1 MEHITIFRRKD
12 QTGDIRLR
20 FRLQDTERGV
30 DAAHPKG
37 IDLYHKSAIMA
48 NVEREL
54 SRLNP
59 DGTIK
64 DGVPAK
70 YKQMVGPKSNEILAE
85 IEVIKRVYS
94 AIKEA
99 NLVVDSKQFHKMIE
113 DEKHPDRAERSEDET
128 LLGQFRQFYAQ
139 YKDDSP
145 LVFRDYQVLDG
156 KLERYL
162 RIAKRETILPK
173 EFSVRDLED
182 FHKFMVDEYKY
193 ANSPKYGEYYAGM
206 MERNIPKKPRS
217 QNTVATEIKKLRTF
231 FRWYAAQH
239 DDYGKTPFE
248 RLSNAKRKE
257 LTSEEYDDAV
267 CLTKDEFLKVLNTD
281 VPTALQETKDVF
293 LLQCNFG
300 ARIEDFRKI
309 GMENVMVDAEN
320 GIPYLR
326 YLPHKT
332 LKKSK
337 KDIETPILRYS
348 LDIIKK
354 YHFQFSI
361 LKYITG
367 EKGYNRKIKDLLKHC
382 GIDRGCKV
390 YNAADKRNDIVPLY
404 ERASSKLC
412 RKTFVDMMVKA
423 QIDEYAAG
431 LHKKGSEAV
440 RHYTNM
446 TLQDRFKLMC
456 FAFSQPIYAVDRDLN
471 IVGMERDTVDGLQRK
486 ADGLKALIA
495 ERTATMPTVDNLKAW
510 ADAMAELAA
519 YNQELNEI
527 NARIIEELKK

>member
-12 QTGDIRLR
+12 QSGDIRLR

-30 DAAHPKG
+30 DASHPKG
-37 IDLYHKSAIMA
+37 IDLYHKSEIIA

-85 IEVIKRVYS
+85 IEVVKRVYS

-113 DEKHPDRAERSEDET
+113 DEKHPDRAERSVDET

-162 RIAKRETILPK
+162 SIAKRETMLPK

-182 FHKFMVDEYKY
+182 FHRFMVDEYKY
-193 ANSPKYGEYYAGM
+193 VTKPEYRHLYECM
-206 MERNIPKKPRS
+206 TSRNIPKNPRS

-267 CLTKDEFLKVLNTD
+267 CLTKDEFLKVLNTE
-281 VPTALQETKDVF
+281 VPATLQETKDVF

-309 GMENVMVDAEN
+309 GMENVMVDAES

-337 KDIETPILRYS
+337 KDIETPILCYS

-354 YHFQFSI
+354 YRFQFPI

-390 YNAADKRNDIVPLY
+390 YNAADKCNDIVPLY

-456 FAFSQPIYAVDRDLN
+456 FAFGQPIYAVDKNLN
-471 IVGMERDTVDGLQRK
+471 LVEVERNTVEELQRK
-486 ADGLKALIA
+486 ADEMKALIA